1 MLGHDNLFQKK
12 QEQLNK
18 EIRVGSTHE
27 ASQLRRQNEQLYN
40 QQAVE
45 QDISALDQ
53 ILGSKALQLEDQE
66 RAELQ
71 VRRGGGLQR
80 SRAWNGWS

>member
-1 MLGHDNLFQKK
+1 M
-12 QEQLNK
+12 
-18 EIRVGSTHE
+18 GSTHE

-53 ILGSKALQLEDQE
+53 ILGSKTLQLEDQE
-66 RAELQ
+66 RA
-71 VRRGGGLQR
+71 
-80 SRAWNGWS
+80 